1 MDNFANLMTVQDL
14 DRDKLVILK
23 MRYLERLEGEGCLYE
38 VLFDQPEKD
47 DEDGELTKDILDRA
61 DELVGDDVVFHEFD
75 GQVFSPSDF
84 DLTLEP
90 TL

>member
-1 MDNFANLMTVQDL
+1 MDDFANLMTVQDL

-23 MRYLERLEGEGCLYE
+23 KRYLERLEGEGCLYE
-38 VLFDQPEKD
+38 VLFDQPER
-47 DEDGELTKDILDRA
+47 DEAEEGLTEDILSRA
-61 DELVGDDVVFHEFD
+61 DEIVGDDVVYHEYD

>member
-1 MDNFANLMTVQDL
+1 MDNFENLMTVQDL
-14 DRDKLVILK
+14 DRVKLIILK
-23 MRYLERLEGEGCLYE
+23 RRYLEHLECEGCLYE

-47 DEDGELTKDILDRA
+47 DEDGELTEDILDRA
-61 DELVGDDVVFHEFD
+61 DELVSDDVVFHEFD

>member
-1 MDNFANLMTVQDL
+1 MDNFENLMTVQDL
-14 DRDKLVILK
+14 DRVKLIVLK
-23 MRYLERLEGEGCLYE
+23 RRYLEHLEC
-38 VLFDQPEKD
+38 DQPEKD
-47 DEDGELTKDILDRA
+47 DEDGELTEDILDRA
-61 DELVGDDVVFHEFD
+61 DELVSDDVVFHEFD